1 MCPRRHRWG
10 CRAYSGDTWAVART
24 RRPRMAEMATR
35 QATAVRIAS
44 SGARREFDHAWVP
57 WKHLAPIPSAPG
69 LSVPCGTPTVV
80 ARHGLPRRDRSG
92 LWRTRI
98 YDQAGARRRDASG
111 PADVATAVLTCRK
124 VAELPRKQAPRAASR
139 TAGRRRRRCARG
151 TEWGRSLGNTR
162 RSPQPPRATTRSR
175 RR

>member
-1 MCPRRHRWG
+1 MCPGAMDGRVVHTAVIHGRSRARGDRGWPKWPLGKRQPQGSPRAARAESSTTRRFRG
-10 CRAYSGDTWAVART
+10 ST
-24 RRPRMAEMATR
+24 RRPYRVLPDCQCRAER
-35 QATAVRIAS
+35 
-44 SGARREFDHAWVP
+44 
-57 WKHLAPIPSAPG
+57 LL
-69 LSVPCGTPTVV
+69 LSHD
-80 ARHGLPRRDRSG
+80 HGLPRRDSSG

-98 YDQAGARRRDASG
+98 YVRAGARRRDASG